1 MNLIQKIKLYLKI
14 RKEWNKIQ
22 REVKK
27 MKPKS
32 GFLTSE
38 FLLTVIG
45 SLTAIFFALQGLIP
59 ADLSAKIIGVA
70 IMTYTIA
77 RAIVKFT
84 PSKKDDELLDK
95 IEQIVKQK

>member
-1 MNLIQKIKLYLKI
+1 MNLWAKLKLILKL
-14 RKEWNKIQ
+14 NKIIKNFIK
-22 REVKK
+22 EVKE

-45 SLTAIFFALQGLIP
+45 SLMAIFFALRGLIP
-59 ADLSAKIIGVA
+59 ADLSAKIVGVA

-84 PSKKDDELLDK
+84 PSRKDDELLDR

>member
-1 MNLIQKIKLYLKI
+1 MNLIQKIKLYFKVQKEFKKI
-14 RKEWNKIQ
+14 KEGA
-22 REVKK
+22 
-27 MKPKS
+27 MKS
-32 GFLTSE
+32 GWKTTE

-45 SLTAIFFALQGLIP
+45 SLTAIFFALRGLIP
-59 ADLSAKIIGVA
+59 ADLSAKIVGVA

-84 PSKKDDELLDK
+84 PSRKDDELLDR